1 MGLFGTPEERA
12 AKKAA
17 KLKAKQAKK
26 QAKLDAWMSSHGL
39 SGLNKNNLKQ
49 VARIRDQLW
58 GTSFF
63 GTFANDEKDQLFNLL
78 QAQQGII
85 EQNWLLIKQLD
96 QLQDQNDKLIQLVQK
111 LTDEN
116 NEKQSGNNIVSY
128 VH

>member
-1 MGLFGTPEERA
+1 MRLFRTPEERA

-63 GTFANDEKDQLFNLL
+63 GAFANNEKDQLFNLL
-78 QAQQGII
+78 QTQQGII

-96 QLQDQNDKLIQLVQK
+96 QLQNQNDAIIQLVQK
-111 LTDEN
+111 LIDKN
-116 NEKQSGNNIVSY
+116 NVTRRK
-128 VH
+128 